1 MRVELWCNALN
12 VFLKKGHR
20 RGRHGAPPL
29 VRDIATRKYERVAP
43 SVVVGDLEIGI
54 GVYTA
59 Y

>member
-1 MRVELWCNALN
+1 MSVELWRDALDT
-12 VFLKKGHR
+12 LEKGDS